1 MKTNDLIP
9 EDQLLKLNKLK
20 EKLPK
25 DEDNETYLEDKETVE
40 TVLTESDTK
49 SEPIAETEVTESDT
63 PTVEVPKPETEE
75 LIARNV
81 IGSETESEE
90 SSETNIDSEPN
101 KTELLEEKA
110 EPSDSKTLDP
120 AISKEIEERAKAISQ
135 IDIAEY
141 KANEELKKQSNK
153 KKKVISSVLNGLAI
167 GCVAFFIGTF
177 VSPKQMTISNHSVRL
192 NKVIK
197 TIENEKSQTTLKS
210 YRNAV
215 IFETLGNAYKS
226 KDVSKTVDKQV
237 KTMKDKYGSED
248 FIKIIQNAGYKD
260 EASLRVAITNNNL
273 VQYFIEDKTKDDSL
287 KENWD
292 KWSGNVGVSVKYF
305 STKKEAEDALAKYE
319 KVEGSDVDK
328 KLANAGITSAYTE
341 KINSINYSN
350 YGMSES
356 EFSNL
361 MKLKVNTGFIVNS
374 LVASDT
380 DTTGAVSDSYKYTL
394 VLKSSNANKSTFNKG
409 KGDLKN
415 AMITSLST
423 EDGFRKEVQ
432 KTYKIKGVSD
442 FGKDVEKLMK

>member
-1 MKTNDLIP
+1 MPSPST
-9 EDQLLKLNKLK
+9 
-20 EKLPK
+20 
-25 DEDNETYLEDKETVE
+25 
-40 TVLTESDTK
+40 
-49 SEPIAETEVTESDT
+49 
-63 PTVEVPKPETEE
+63 
-75 LIARNV
+75 
-81 IGSETESEE
+81 
-90 SSETNIDSEPN
+90 SSSRP
-101 KTELLEEKA
+101 
-110 EPSDSKTLDP
+110 
-120 AISKEIEERAKAISQ
+120 
-135 IDIAEY
+135 
-141 KANEELKKQSNK
+141 
-153 KKKVISSVLNGLAI
+153 
-167 GCVAFFIGTF
+167 
-177 VSPKQMTISNHSVRL
+177 
-192 NKVIK
+192 
-197 TIENEKSQTTLKS
+197 
-210 YRNAV
+210 
-215 IFETLGNAYKS
+215 
-226 KDVSKTVDKQV
+226 
-237 KTMKDKYGSED
+237 
-248 FIKIIQNAGYKD
+248 
-260 EASLRVAITNNNL
+260 
-273 VQYFIEDKTKDDSL
+273 EDKTKDDSL

-361 MKLKVNTGFIVNS
+361 KKLKVNTGFIVNS

>member
-90 SSETNIDSEPN
+90 
-101 KTELLEEKA
+101 KA

-167 GCVAFFIGTF
+167 GCVAFFIGTC

-341 KINSINYSN
+341 KINSINYSK

-361 MKLKVNTGFIVNS
+361 KKLKVNTGFIVNS

>member
-1 MKTNDLIP
+1 
-9 EDQLLKLNKLK
+9 
-20 EKLPK
+20 
-25 DEDNETYLEDKETVE
+25 
-40 TVLTESDTK
+40 
-49 SEPIAETEVTESDT
+49 
-63 PTVEVPKPETEE
+63 
-75 LIARNV
+75 
-81 IGSETESEE
+81 
-90 SSETNIDSEPN
+90 
-101 KTELLEEKA
+101 
-110 EPSDSKTLDP
+110 
-120 AISKEIEERAKAISQ
+120 
-135 IDIAEY
+135 
-141 KANEELKKQSNK
+141 
-153 KKKVISSVLNGLAI
+153 
-167 GCVAFFIGTF
+167 
-177 VSPKQMTISNHSVRL
+177 MTISNHSVRL

-341 KINSINYSN
+341 KINSINYSK

-361 MKLKVNTGFIVNS
+361 KKLKVNTGFIVNS